1 MRQECG
7 DIMDQ
12 DHRFDEAVAVITGAG
27 SGIGAATARRLAV
40 EGAAVVVVDID
51 PDAAAHVAAEID
63 GNGGQALAVA
73 ADVAVE
79 DDWARVQ
86 RRVHEAFGQVSVVHS
101 NAAVQ
106 IKQAAHEMT
115 ADVWQRHL
123 AVNLT
128 AVHLAVRTFID
139 DLLDRR
145 GAIILTS
152 SVHALAGIPNHSAY
166 AATKGGLC
174 ALSRELAVE
183 YGPNV
188 RVNAVLPGPIVTEAW
203 GDQSAERLA
212 DIGRLTALDR
222 VGAPDEVA
230 AVVAFLASPDA
241 SFVTGTDIVVD
252 GGWSV
257 RKE

>member
-1 MRQECG
+1 MG
-7 DIMDQ
+7 Q

-27 SGIGAATARRLAV
+27 SGIGAATARRLAA
-40 EGAAVVVVDID
+40 EGAAVVVVDVD
-51 PDAAAHVAAEID
+51 SDAAAHVAAEID
-63 GNGGQALAVA
+63 ANGGQSLAVA

-106 IKQAAHEMT
+106 VKQAAHEMT

-128 AVHLAVRTFID
+128 AAHLAVRTFID

-188 RVNAVLPGPIVTEAW
+188 RVNAVLPGPIVTESW

-222 VGAPDEVA
+222 VGTPDEVA

-241 SFVTGTDIVVD
+241 SFVTGADIVVD